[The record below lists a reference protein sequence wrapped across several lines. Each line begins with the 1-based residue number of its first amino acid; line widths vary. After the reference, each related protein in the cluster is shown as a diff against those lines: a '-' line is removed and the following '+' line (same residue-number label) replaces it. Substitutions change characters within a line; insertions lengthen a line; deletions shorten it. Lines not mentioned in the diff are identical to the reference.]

1 MEMRI
6 AMNTDKRN
14 NRKETVRKDGVISSF
29 LYSHFFHITFLISHL
44 LLFAACSSID
54 DDLSDCP
61 TDEAQYQMEYELKL
75 VTNMTTELQTQLTTI
90 TELSVASALET
101 HLENIFSDFAH
112 DVNLSFYDTE
122 TTKERLEHRVDI
134 INTNQTTYDLTLPM
148 RKYLHL
154 AVANIAEN
162 HVVGLFKDDH
172 SPTSMLQQ
180 AEGTVASGSSNNIVD
195 SHTTGLFT
203 ARQPME
209 VLSGVSQTFNVRLY
223 MANSAATLVLDP
235 KGHTFKDIRVYATGF
250 AKEFHISDSTY
261 VFPTISPLIRADK
274 VETGNDLLCYCT
286 VNFPSPD
293 AVPASSAK
301 RRADEETPLWQIKVY
316 LTKTDDSVTETVLDI
331 TEPLKAGN
339 LKIIKGALDDEG
351 AVRPYDSTVGVSVT
365 LDWNK
370 GGTYDPEL

>member
-1 MEMRI
+1 MLKARR
-6 AMNTDKRN
+6 NT
-14 NRKETVRKDGVISSF
+14 F
-29 LYSHFFHITFLISHL
+29 MMWL
-44 LLFAACSSID
+44 LPSALWLMAGCSVID
-54 DDLSDCP
+54 DDLSNCP

-162 HVVGLFKDDH
+162 KVVGLYKDNN
-172 SPTSMLQQ
+172 STTSMLQQ
-180 AEGTVASGSSNNIVD
+180 AEGTVTSGAANSIVD

-209 VLSGVSQTFNVRLY
+209 VLSGVNQTFNVRLY

-235 KGHTFKDIRVYATGF
+235 KGHTFKDIKVYSTGF
-250 AKEFHISDSTY
+250 ANEFHISDSTY
-261 VFPTISPLIRADK
+261 VYPTTSPLIRADK
-274 VETGNDLLCYCT
+274 VSTDNDLLCYCS
-286 VNFPSPD
+286 VNFPSRD
-293 AVPASSAK
+293 AILASAK
-301 RRADEETPLWQIKVY
+301 RRVGEKPTLWQIKVY
-316 LTKTDDSVTETVLDI
+316 LTKTDDTVTETVLDI
-331 TEPLKAGN
+331 TEPLKAGD
-339 LKIIKGALDDEG
+339 LKIIKGSLDDEG

-365 LDWNK
+365 LDWND
-370 GGTYDPEL
+370 GGTYNPDL